1 MDKQKKIGF
10 TLIELL
16 VVVAIIAVLVA
27 ILLPA
32 LTSARERASEAV
44 CGSNLR
50 QIGTGYYMYAGDYN
64 GYTPETKTYGVWT
77 GWGNTG
83 YGSEVYHHNATLYDA
98 HVNEWASYILLLP
111 QYCKDK
117 KVLCCPKKMGN
128 LTTGDY
134 SYVGSGWSGHPDA
147 GVGNGLDSNRQLQLV
162 NGQTPH
168 IVGSYVFRGSPKTKG
183 WSPDKAEN
191 RTAILS
197 DGVGNYS
204 YMNMHRQVGG
214 RGTFFNVLYLDGSVR
229 GIHTLELWDN
239 WYWWQARSV
248 WEYFDRF

>member
-1 MDKQKKIGF
+1 MEGRKTSF

-32 LTSARERASEAV
+32 LSAARERASEAV

-50 QIGTGYYMYAGDYN
+50 QIGVGYYMYAGDYN

-77 GWGNTG
+77 GWGDTG
-83 YGSEVYHHNATLYDA
+83 YGSSIYVHNATLYDG

-111 QYCKDK
+111 EYCNDK
-117 KVLCCPKKMGN
+117 KVLCCPKKMGSN
-128 LTTGDY
+128 VAGDY
-134 SYVGSGWSGHPDA
+134 NWVGSGWSGHQA
-147 GVGNGLDSNRQLQLV
+147 AGIGVGIDSNRNLQV
-162 NGQTPH
+162 VGSNYPH
-168 IVGSYVFRGSPKTKG
+168 IMGSYVFRGSPKTKG
-183 WSPDKAEN
+183 WCPDKVDK

-204 YMNMHRQVGG
+204 YMNLHRQVGG
-214 RGTFFNVLYLDGSVR
+214 RGTFFNVLYLDGSVK
-229 GIHTLELWDN
+229 GIHTLDLWDYWN
-239 WYWWQARSV
+239 WWQARAV
-248 WEYFDRF
+248 WEYFDRY